1 MAIRHIREVLDADVV
16 NSSETLYIVKT
27 WINKYQNEWALAYGG
42 MFNVP
47 FNFPY
52 LGTQAGWLAV
62 AHMGDNQGT
71 FPSSWETPDPPGSGN
86 EQLGIH
92 PHLHLIHLDYTLANY
107 GQAAG
112 SYGNS
117 GFKHLFH
124 TVQFA
129 KGAGDG
135 STGNFMEN
143 GSANLAP
150 VHNQNNTYKQTNL
163 KFSDFHG
170 VKKNATNNDYI
181 YGDSISEQVVTVGA
195 ISIGNRAGVGGP
207 SI

>member
-16 NSSETLYIVKT
+16 NSSETLYISKT
-27 WINKYQNEWALAYGG
+27 WINKYQNVWATNYGG

-62 AHMGDNQGT
+62 VHMGDNQGT
-71 FPSSWETPDPPGSGN
+71 YPTPTFTTPTAAN
-86 EQLGIH
+86 EFLGIH
-92 PHLHLIHLDYTLANY
+92 PHLHLIHLDYTIANY

-112 SYGNS
+112 SHGNS

-124 TVQFA
+124 QVQFA

-143 GSANLAP
+143 GSANLEP

-181 YGDSISEQVVTVGA
+181 YGDSISEQVVSVGA
-195 ISIGNRAGVGGP
+195 ISIGDSASVGGP